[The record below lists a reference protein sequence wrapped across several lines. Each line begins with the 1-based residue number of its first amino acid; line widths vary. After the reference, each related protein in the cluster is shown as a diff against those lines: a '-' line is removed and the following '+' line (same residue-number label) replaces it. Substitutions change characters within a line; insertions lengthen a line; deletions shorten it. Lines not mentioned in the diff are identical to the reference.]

1 MTTLVE
7 KIYLAAANVGFLKA
21 CIWQPS
27 DGGVAQTHSV
37 GFSAPDQDVRSGLG
51 VSTEYEMTFPNSCL
65 NGLKSRESVHIEGVA
80 YQVREVMAVGDGSEV
95 RATLMRV

>member
-21 CIWQPS
+21 CVWHPT

-37 GFSAPDQDVRSGLG
+37 GFSAPDPPCVRL
-51 VSTEYEMTFPNSCL
+51 V
-65 NGLKSRESVHIEGVA
+65 VA
-80 YQVREVMAVGDGSEV
+80 SFFHGG
-95 RATLMRV
+95 